1 MWWSNLPDVFA
12 VLILRTV
19 IVFDQPTLSAQKLNN
34 VLLLIWPQQKFW
46 PPESVHYF

>member
-34 VLLLIWPQQKFW
+34 VLLLIMAATKILAT
-46 PPESVHYF
+46 